1 MEIREIVRQLRAGES
16 SHAIARNP
24 GLHRKTIRRYKR
36 WAEQVGLL
44 RGEEFSPRQLEALAS
59 ESFKPNLPPQQ
70 VSSVTPYEELVK
82 AMLKAELDGTVIWRR
97 LQERGYSGSLSSIY
111 RFIRRQ
117 APSEIEAYVR
127 IETEPGEEAQV
138 DFGYVGWLLDDDG
151 EPGKAWAFVMTL
163 SWSRHMYVEFVF
175 DQQVDTWLNCHANA
189 FEFFQGVP
197 KRIVLDNLKSG
208 IILRTQ
214 DDAHVQQAYRE
225 CAEHYGFIVSP
236 CRVRKPEHKGKVERG
251 VGYVQRAFLA
261 GRGPLSLV
269 EANRLVR
276 LWCCG
281 EAGLRKHGTT
291 KQKPL
296 ERFMQT
302 EGDALRPL
310 PRQPYDRG
318 IWKSAKLHRD
328 CYIVFEGAFYSA
340 PFRLVGQT
348 LLVRGGTRDVQ
359 IFTTDY
365 QWVATH
371 DRAKAE
377 GERLTH
383 PAHLPPQKL
392 PGAMLSME
400 AAQEAAADIGPAT
413 ARLVQSLLDDPLLDR
428 RDNVRRVLALRERY
442 GDYRLEAACER
453 ALYFGDPSLTMLKRI
468 LERALDSQPLPEPA
482 RTAAGR
488 TFARTAAEILGALFG
503 TPSRQ

>member
-1 MEIREIVRQLRAGES
+1 MAGRRKNNMEIREIVRQLRAGES
-16 SHAIARNP
+16 IHAIARNT

-36 WAEQVGLL
+36 WAERAGLL
-44 RGEEFSPRQLEALAS
+44 SGAEFPARQLEELAS
-59 ESFKPNLPPQQ
+59 EAFKPNLPPQQ
-70 VSSVTPYEELVK
+70 VSSVAPYQELVE
-82 AMLKAELDGTVIWRR
+82 AMVEEELDGTVIWRR
-97 LQERGYSGSLSSIY
+97 LQERGYVGSLSSIY
-111 RFIRRQ
+111 RFIRRLS
-117 APSEIEAYVR
+117 PPGIEAYVR

-138 DFGYVGWLLDDDG
+138 DFGYVGRLLNENG
-151 EPGKAWAFVMTL
+151 EPGKAWAFVMSL

-197 KRIVLDNLKSG
+197 KRVVLDNLKSG

-214 DDAHVQQAYRE
+214 DDAQVQQAYRE

-236 CRVRKPEHKGKVERG
+236 CRVRKPEHKGKVERS
-251 VGYVQRAFLA
+251 VAYVQRAFLA
-261 GRGPLSLV
+261 GRGPLCLE

-302 EGDALRPL
+302 EGDALQPL
-310 PRQPYDRG
+310 PRQPSDRG
-318 IWKSAKLHRD
+318 VWKSAKLHRD

-348 LLVRGGTRDVQ
+348 LLIRGGTRDVQ

-365 QWVATH
+365 QWVAS
-371 DRAKAE
+371 
-377 GERLTH
+377 G
-383 PAHLPPQKL
+383 Q
-392 PGAMLSME
+392 
-400 AAQEAAADIGPAT
+400 IG
-413 ARLVQSLLDDPLLDR
+413 L
-428 RDNVRRVLALRERY
+428 
-442 GDYRLEAACER
+442 
-453 ALYFGDPSLTMLKRI
+453 I
-468 LERALDSQPLPEPA
+468 L
-482 RTAAGR
+482 
-488 TFARTAAEILGALFG
+488 
-503 TPSRQ
+503 